1 MKSYE
6 RQYEQRVPREEYLM
20 VRLDGRCFSSF
31 TRRLNKPYDHDFG
44 NAMAAT
50 VEDLCRNFHPNGAYT
65 QSDEITLFWAPHF
78 SDDQALEHPFDGRVV
93 KLASVLAGFTSA
105 RFCHHMKV
113 SECHFDARVF
123 GVASAMEVHNNLLW
137 RQRDCARNSVSSL
150 AQCHFSA
157 KQLHGKHRGDQLAML
172 REAGVDYDGYPIQFR
187 LGALLKRVHATAPL
201 VPDKM
206 AGPGN
211 ADGDACDRPQ
221 WRKLHL
227 EFTPDLVDELVA
239 RALPDTAKLLQ

>member
-1 MKSYE
+1 MKGYE
-6 RQYEQRVPREEYLM
+6 RQYEQRVPREDHLV

-31 TRRLNKPYDHDFG
+31 TRRLTKPYDPGFG
-44 NAMAAT
+44 DAMAAT
-50 VEDLCRNFHPNGAYT
+50 VEDLCRDFHPNGAYT

-78 SDDQALEHPFDGRVV
+78 SDGQALEHPFDGRVV

-105 RFCHHMKV
+105 RFCHHMGV

-123 GVASAMEVHNNLLW
+123 GVASASEVCNNLLW

-157 KQLHGKHRGDQLAML
+157 KQLHGKHRGHQLDML
-172 REAGVDYDGYPIQFR
+172 REAGVDYQAYPVQFR
-187 LGALLKRVHATAPL
+187 LGALLKRVH
-201 VPDKM
+201 V
-206 AGPGN
+206 
-211 ADGDACDRPQ
+211 DGGACERSQ
-221 WRKLHL
+221 WRRVHP

-239 RALPDTAKLLQ
+239 RALPEGAKLLQ